1 MVLVESSNSLISIT
15 NKGLPITD
23 LASPYYV
30 SSDILRDGGDCDT
43 LRLLRQPVYTN
54 HLAGWNPQ
62 DMGYGSL
69 FLFNSLKENW
79 KSIIIERI
87 IH

>member
-1 MVLVESSNSLISIT
+1 MVLVVSSNSLISIT

-54 HLAGWNPQ
+54 HLAG
-62 DMGYGSL
+62 
-69 FLFNSLKENW
+69 
-79 KSIIIERI
+79 
-87 IH
+87 